1 MPHLSDDESR
11 NRFLKGTYM
20 VLAIHWGIITLC
32 SLLPLWSQN
41 LRIFL
46 QDQNETFVIMGVY
59 LGVIVCITACF
70 GLHRKVPWNLG
81 ALAVFTLA
89 WILVIPTVTAASE
102 SYGAI
107 FVFGTLTVAALFI
120 SLVSCVERWNALS
133 WTSVLVIMV
142 SVIGSHLVLY
152 RYSKESP
159 ELVSVSLGL
168 CVLSILYLLAD
179 SVSIMGRS
187 NLKLEDDEYVFGAM
201 TLYLDLLVRTTDW
214 ISGRCCRCLQ

>member
-1 MPHLSDDESR
+1 MPHLSDDEDR
-11 NRFLKGTYM
+11 NRFLQGTYL
-20 VLAIHWGIITLC
+20 VLAIHWGVITLC
-32 SLLPLWSQN
+32 SLLPLWSHN

-107 FVFGTLTVAALFI
+107 FVFGTLTVVALFI
-120 SLVSCVERWNALS
+120 SLVSCLDRWNALS
-133 WTSVLVIMV
+133 
-142 SVIGSHLVLY
+142 
-152 RYSKESP
+152 E
-159 ELVSVSLGL
+159 
-168 CVLSILYLLAD
+168 
-179 SVSIMGRS
+179 
-187 NLKLEDDEYVFGAM
+187 
-201 TLYLDLLVRTTDW
+201 
-214 ISGRCCRCLQ
+214 